1 MKGLFSI
8 LLFYMLFTG
17 PGICYSQEYYQ
28 TTNAKTR
35 FYSSAPVEDIEAISN
50 EGISVINAKTGEIS
64 FQIKI
69 RSYQFRKALM
79 QEHFN
84 ENYMESHKYPNAAF
98 RGKIL
103 DKLDFSSGEKQEVA
117 IKGILD
123 VHGVKKERTLPA
135 TIVINNNGELI
146 LTSQFDVACKDHD
159 IKIPKIFWKNIA
171 EVIQVNVTAKYKKL
185 QK

>member
-1 MKGLFSI
+1 MKRLFSI
-8 LLFYMLFTG
+8 LLFFILFTG
-17 PGICYSQEYYQ
+17 PDICYSQEYFQ
-28 TTNAKTR
+28 TTDAKTK

-50 EGISVINAKTGEIS
+50 EGISVINTKTGEIS

-84 ENYMESHKYPNAAF
+84 ENYMESHKYPNAVF
-98 RGKIL
+98 KGKIL
-103 DKLDFSSGEKQEVA
+103 DTIDLSSREEQEVT

-123 VHGVKKERTLPA
+123 VHGVKKERTIPV
-135 TIVINNNGELI
+135 TMVINNGELY
-146 LTSQFDVACKDHD
+146 LTSQFDVACKEHN
-159 IKIPKIFWKNIA
+159 IKIPKIFWTNIA
-171 EVIQVNVTAKYKKL
+171 EVVQVNLNAKYKKI

>member
-1 MKGLFSI
+1 MKRLFPI
-8 LLFYMLFTG
+8 LLFFIMFTG

-35 FYSSAPVEDIEAISN
+35 FYSSAPVEDIEAISH
-50 EGISVINAKTGEIS
+50 EGISVINTKTGDIS

-69 RSYQFRKALM
+69 NSYQFRKALM

-84 ENYMESHKYPNAAF
+84 ENYMESDKYPNAAF
-98 RGKIL
+98 KGKIL
-103 DKLDFSSGEKQEVA
+103 EKIDFSSSEDQKVT

-123 VHGVKKERTLPA
+123 VHGVKKERRIPA
-135 TIVINNNGELI
+135 TIMLNDGELN
-146 LTSQFDVACKDHD
+146 LKSQFDVACKDHN

-171 EVIQVNVTAKYKKL
+171 EVIQVNVTANYKKL
-185 QK
+185 Q

>member
-8 LLFYMLFTG
+8 LLFFILFTA
-17 PGICYSQEYYQ
+17 PEICCSQEYYQ
-28 TTNAKTR
+28 TTDAKTK

-50 EGISVINAKTGEIS
+50 EGISVINAKTGGIS
-64 FQIKI
+64 IQIKI
-69 RSYQFRKALM
+69 RSYRFRKALM

-84 ENYMESHKYPNAAF
+84 ENYMESHDFPNAAF
-98 RGKIL
+98 KGEIL
-103 DKLDFSSGEKQEVA
+103 ENLDFSSREEQEVT

-123 VHGVKKERTLPA
+123 VHGVKKDRTIPA
-135 TIVINNNGELI
+135 TIVINNGDLF

-171 EVIQVNVTAKYKKL
+171 EVVQVNVTAKYKKL

>member
-1 MKGLFSI
+1 MKRLFSI
-8 LLFYMLFTG
+8 VLFFILFEG
-17 PGICYSQEYYQ
+17 PGICYSQDYFQ

-35 FYSSAPVEDIEAISN
+35 LYSSAPVEDIEAVSN
-50 EGISVINAKTGEIS
+50 EGISVINTQTGEIS

-69 RSYQFRKALM
+69 RSYRFRKALM

-84 ENYMESHKYPNAAF
+84 ENYMESDKYPNAAF
-98 RGKIL
+98 KGKIL
-103 DKLDFSSGEKQEVA
+103 EKLDFSSRVDQEVT
-117 IKGILD
+117 ITGILD
-123 VHGVKKERTLPA
+123 VHGVKKERNIPA
-135 TIVINNNGELI
+135 TIIMNDGELI

>member
-1 MKGLFSI
+1 
-8 LLFYMLFTG
+8 MLFTG
-17 PGICYSQEYYQ
+17 PDICCSQEYYQ
-28 TTNAKTR
+28 TTDAKTK

-64 FQIKI
+64 IQIKI
-69 RSYQFRKALM
+69 RSYSFRKALM

-98 RGKIL
+98 KGKIL
-103 DKLDFSSGEKQEVA
+103 DDLDFSSREKQEVT
-117 IKGILD
+117 IKGILN
-123 VHGVKKERTLPA
+123 VHGVAKERTLPA
-135 TIVINNNGELI
+135 TIVINNGELF

-171 EVIQVNVTAKYKKL
+171 EMVQVNVTAKYKKP

>member
-1 MKGLFSI
+1 MKRLFSI
-8 LLFYMLFTG
+8 LLFFIMFEG
-17 PGICYSQEYYQ
+17 PGICYSQEYFQ

-35 FYSSAPVEDIEAISN
+35 FYSSAPVEDIEAVSN
-50 EGISVINAKTGEIS
+50 EGISVINTQTGEIS

-69 RSYQFRKALM
+69 RSYRFRKALM

-98 RGKIL
+98 KGKIL
-103 DKLDFSSGEKQEVA
+103 EKLDFSSRVDQKVT
-117 IKGILD
+117 IMGILD
-123 VHGVKKERTLPA
+123 VHGVKKERNIPA
-135 TIVINNNGELI
+135 TITINDGEFI

>member
-1 MKGLFSI
+1 MKGLFAI
-8 LLFYMLFTG
+8 LLFHMLFTG
-17 PGICYSQEYYQ
+17 PDICYSQEYYQ

-35 FYSSAPVEDIEAISN
+35 FYSSAPVEDIEAISI

-69 RSYQFRKALM
+69 RSYRFRKALM

-84 ENYMESHKYPNAAF
+84 ENYMESHKYPIATIK
-98 RGKIL
+98 GKIL
-103 DKLDFSSGEKQEVA
+103 DKIDFSSREKQEVI

-135 TIVINNNGELI
+135 TIVIQNGELF

-185 QK
+185 Q

>member
-1 MKGLFSI
+1 MKRLFSI
-8 LLFYMLFTG
+8 VLFFILFEG
-17 PGICYSQEYYQ
+17 PGICYSQDYFQ

-35 FYSSAPVEDIEAISN
+35 FYSSAPVEDIEAVSN
-50 EGISVINAKTGEIS
+50 EGISVINTQTGEIS

-69 RSYQFRKALM
+69 RSYRFRKALM

-98 RGKIL
+98 KGKIL
-103 DKLDFSSGEKQEVA
+103 EKLDFSSRVDQKVT
-117 IKGILD
+117 IMGILD
-123 VHGVKKERTLPA
+123 VHGVKKERNIPA
-135 TIVINNNGELI
+135 TIIIHDGEFI